1 MNNTSKKAFV
11 ACLFLFLAL
20 VPAYAYFF
28 KETFY
33 LTLFGRIMVY
43 AIAASAV
50 NLLVGYTGLVS
61 LGHALFLAIGA
72 YAVGISSFHGLTNGW
87 AHISVALIVSAIV
100 AFLTGLIVLRTTG
113 MAFIMITLAFAQ
125 MAFYLGISLKQY
137 GGDDGIR
144 LEARS
149 AMMPFDLANNY
160 VLYGLIFVFLC
171 LTTYGLYRLVQS
183 PFGYTLRG
191 IKQNERRMLSM
202 GYNVRGYKLAA
213 YVISAMI
220 TSIAGFL
227 LANLTS
233 YTSPSYSAWTVSG
246 DMVVMIVLGGMG
258 TIIGPIVGA
267 AGLLLFEEWLSGLTQ
282 HWMAPLGIA
291 IVLIVLT
298 ARQGIYGSLFR
309 DKNQSTGGGH

>member
-1 MNNTSKKAFV
+1 MKVSKV
-11 ACLFLFLAL
+11 LVVGGLFLFLAL

-28 KETFY
+28 KEAFY
-33 LTLFGRIMVY
+33 LTLFGRIMIY

-61 LGHALFLAIGA
+61 LGHALFLGLGA
-72 YAVGISSFHGLTNGW
+72 YAVGIASFHGLTNGW
-87 AHISVALIVSAIV
+87 AQLLIAIFGSGIV

-149 AMMPFDLANNY
+149 SLFPLDLSNNY
-160 VLYGLIFVFLC
+160 TLYLSIFALLC
-171 LTTYGLYRLVQS
+171 AVTYGLYRLVHS

-202 GYNVRGYKLAA
+202 GYNVRAYKLTA
-213 YVISAMI
+213 YVISAII
-220 TSIAGFL
+220 TSIAGFF

-246 DMVVMIVLGGMG
+246 DLVVMIVLGGMG
-258 TIIGPIVGA
+258 TIIGPIIGA
-267 AGLLLFEEWLSGLTQ
+267 AGLLLFEEWLAGLTQ
-282 HWMAPLGIA
+282 HWAAPLGIA
-291 IVLIVLT
+291 IVLVVLT
-298 ARQGIYGSLFR
+298 ARRGIYGSLFGSK
-309 DKNQSTGGGH
+309 DQGGGH

>member
-1 MNNTSKKAFV
+1 
-11 ACLFLFLAL
+11 
-20 VPAYAYFF
+20 
-28 KETFY
+28 
-33 LTLFGRIMVY
+33 
-43 AIAASAV
+43 
-50 NLLVGYTGLVS
+50 
-61 LGHALFLAIGA
+61 LGHALFLGLGA
-72 YAVGISSFHGLTNGW
+72 YAVGIASFHGLTNGW
-87 AHISVALIVSAIV
+87 AQLLIAIVGSGVV
-100 AFLTGLIVLRTTG
+100 AFLTGLIVLRTNG

-149 AMMPFDLANNY
+149 SLFPIDLANNY
-160 VLYGLIFVFLC
+160 ALYLFIFAILC
-171 LTTYGLYRLVQS
+171 AVTYGLYRLVHS

-202 GYNVRGYKLAA
+202 GYNVRAYKLTA

-246 DMVVMIVLGGMG
+246 DLVVMIVLGGMG
-258 TIIGPIVGA
+258 TIIGPIIGA
-267 AGLLLFEEWLSGLTQ
+267 GGLLLFEEWLSGLTQ
-282 HWMAPLGIA
+282 HWAAPLGIA

-298 ARQGIYGSLFR
+298 ARRGIYGSLFGPK
-309 DKNQSTGGGH
+309 DQNGGH

>member
-1 MNNTSKKAFV
+1 MMNKKLFV
-11 ACLFLFLAL
+11 GALFLFLAL
-20 VPAYAYFF
+20 VPVYAYVY
-28 KETFY
+28 KEAFY
-33 LTLFGRIMVY
+33 LTLFGRIMIY

-61 LGHALFLAIGA
+61 LGHALFLGLGA

-87 AHISVALIVSAIV
+87 AQLAIAVIGAAVV

-125 MAFYLGISLKQY
+125 MAFYLGISLKTY

-149 AMMPFDLANNY
+149 DLFPLDLSNNY
-160 VLYGLIFVFLC
+160 VLYILTFCILC

-183 PFGYTLRG
+183 PMGYTLRG

-213 YVISAMI
+213 YVISAAI
-220 TSIAGFL
+220 TSVAGFL

-246 DMVVMIVLGGMG
+246 DLVVMIVLGGMG

-291 IVLIVLT
+291 IVLVVLV
-298 ARQGIYGSLFR
+298 ARKGIYGTLFQN
-309 DKNQSTGGGH
+309 KQP

>member
-1 MNNTSKKAFV
+1 MMLNKRLFV
-11 ACLFLFLAL
+11 GALFLFFAL
-20 VPAYAYFF
+20 VPVYAYVN

-33 LTLFGRIMVY
+33 LTLFGRIMIY

-61 LGHALFLAIGA
+61 LGHALFLGLGA
-72 YAVGISSFHGLTNGW
+72 YAVGIASFHGLTNGW
-87 AHISVALIVSAIV
+87 AQLAIAIFGAALV
-100 AFLTGLIVLRTTG
+100 AFLSGLIVLRTNG

-125 MAFYLGISLKQY
+125 MAFYLGISLKTY

-149 AMMPFDLANNY
+149 DLFPLDLSNNY
-160 VLYGLIFVFLC
+160 VLYITTFVILC

-183 PFGYTLRG
+183 PMGYTLRG

-213 YVISAMI
+213 YIISACI

-291 IVLIVLT
+291 IVLVVLV
-298 ARQGIYGSLFR
+298 ARKGIYGTLFQN
-309 DKNQSTGGGH
+309 KMP

>member
-1 MNNTSKKAFV
+1 MMNKKLFV
-11 ACLFLFLAL
+11 GALFLFLAL
-20 VPAYAYFF
+20 VPVYAYVY
-28 KETFY
+28 KEAFY
-33 LTLFGRIMVY
+33 LTLFGRIMIY

-61 LGHALFLAIGA
+61 LGHALFLGLGA

-87 AHISVALIVSAIV
+87 AQLGIAVIGAAVV

-125 MAFYLGISLKQY
+125 MAFYLGISLKTY

-149 AMMPFDLANNY
+149 NLFPLDLSNNY
-160 VLYGLIFVFLC
+160 VLYILTFSILC

-183 PFGYTLRG
+183 PMGYTLRG

-213 YVISAMI
+213 YVISAAI
-220 TSIAGFL
+220 TSVAGFL

-246 DMVVMIVLGGMG
+246 DLVVMIVLGGMG

-291 IVLIVLT
+291 IVLVVLV
-298 ARQGIYGSLFR
+298 ARKGIYGTLF
-309 DKNQSTGGGH
+309 QSKQP